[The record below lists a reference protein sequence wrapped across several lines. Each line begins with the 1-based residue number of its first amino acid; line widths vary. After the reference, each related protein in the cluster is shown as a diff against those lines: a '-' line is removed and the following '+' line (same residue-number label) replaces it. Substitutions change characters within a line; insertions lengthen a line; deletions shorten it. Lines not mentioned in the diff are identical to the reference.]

1 MYNASNNIIVYL
13 KMEYYKESEEKMVR
27 YSDEIIDEVRQTN
40 DIVDIISQYVHL
52 KRSGRNFFGLCPF
65 HNEKSPSFSVSPDK
79 QIFHCFGCG
88 VGGNVFTFLTKI
100 EGINFIEAV
109 QTLAERSNIQL
120 PTLENRGDSLKEE
133 LKAKVYKVNEFAA
146 NYYHENLYKPESKIA
161 QEYIKKRK
169 LTNETLKSFQ
179 IGFSGKFNEL
189 YNALKKQ
196 GFEEREILESGLVNK
211 NDNGKYIDRYRNR
224 LMFPICDV
232 RGRVIAFGGRVLD
245 DSKPKYI
252 NSPENIVYS
261 KGRHLFG
268 LNVAKKSDVKKILIV
283 EGYMDVISL
292 HQRGVKNVVAS
303 LGTAMTQQQGWLLRK
318 SSEQIILSFDSD
330 EAGLSAKMRALDILQ
345 NMGCD
350 IRILQME
357 GAKDPDEY
365 IIKYGS
371 ARFQSLI
378 EKALSVVEFK
388 VKILKRNLDL
398 NNTNDKIKFL
408 NEIAKLISKID
419 NTIEKEVYIE
429 RIAKSYNI
437 SKEAIYAEVNKLSYA
452 TAKGQKILE
461 KSKPVISHKK
471 VEKNKVSEAIV
482 KKENTILSLLLM
494 GDLNVFQIIKQN
506 IKVEDFKDSLNQQI
520 AKKLYEEFEKGNSN
534 INGILDNL
542 EEEEQNR
549 ITMIMADDYE
559 IKDVEKAIDDII
571 QSYEKEKLNERKFEI
586 LEELEKEDI
595 NETQKKEY
603 EKELSNI
610 IIKLARIK

>member
-1 MYNASNNIIVYL
+1 
-13 KMEYYKESEEKMVR
+13 MVR

-196 GFEEREILESGLVNK
+196 GFEEKEILESGLVNK

-252 NSPENIVYS
+252 NSPENVVYS